1 MNSEAEI
8 IEEELVY
15 GARRREL
22 MWQKLG
28 LTGMAFGMAGC
39 LTAALASIIQAA
51 LLWHFAI
58 IDSIL

>member
-28 LTGMAFGMAGC
+28 LTGMAFG
-39 LTAALASIIQAA
+39 LSLIHI
-51 LLWHFAI
+51 
-58 IDSIL
+58 

>member
-22 MWQKLG
+22 M
-28 LTGMAFGMAGC
+28 
-39 LTAALASIIQAA
+39 
-51 LLWHFAI
+51 LLI
-58 IDSIL
+58 VTEN

>member
-1 MNSEAEI
+1 MNSEAEV

-28 LTGMAFGMAGC
+28 LTGMGFGMAGC
-39 LTAALASIIQAA
+39 PRRLPWLPCST
-51 LLWHFAI
+51 WTRRP
-58 IDSIL
+58 